1 MAAKKKKK
9 VKRSVLIS
17 GIIAGVLLCAACVK
31 VWCWLSDNKLPAFR
45 QDTVLLVY
53 PETTADDVYVA
64 LIQQAGVK
72 RPYSLRRT
80 FKDKQVATYI
90 KPGRY
95 EVHADNT
102 AAYVARMLNN
112 CWQSPAKLLLSGT
125 MRLNSQLA
133 SKISSQLMIDSL
145 EVINA
150 LESKPFLAQFGVTPT
165 DVFSLFMPDTYEM
178 YWTATM
184 EDVLKRQKEAY
195 DRFWTAERKAKAAKQ
210 GLTPKQVSI
219 VASIVKGE
227 TNFEPEM
234 PKIAGV
240 YLNRLHKGMK
250 LQADPTIAFC
260 YNYELNRILYKHLN
274 VDSPYNTYKHA
285 GLPPGPIAVPTK
297 ACLEAVLN
305 PEGNYLYFCANPVFD
320 GSHSFATSYA
330 EHLKN
335 ARAFQ
340 RALNQRS
347 ASLAK

>member
-1 MAAKKKKK
+1 MTKKRSKT
-9 VKRSVLIS
+9 KRSVLIP
-17 GIIAGVLLCAACVK
+17 GLVAGALLIAAAFK
-31 VWCWLSDNKLPAFR
+31 VWCYLSDNKLPAFR

-53 PETTADDVYVA
+53 PETSADDVYVA

-80 FKDKQVATYI
+80 FKNKQVATYI

-112 CWQSPAKLLLSGT
+112 CWQSPAKLVLSGT
-125 MRLNSQLA
+125 MRLKSQLA
-133 SKISSQLMIDSL
+133 AKISSQLMIDSL
-145 EVINA
+145 EVIKA
-150 LESKPFLAQFGVTPT
+150 LESRPFLSQFGFTPD

-184 EDVLKRQKEAY
+184 EDVLKKQKEAY
-195 DRFWTAERKAKAAKQ
+195 DRFWTPERQEKARKQ
-210 GLTPKQVSI
+210 GLSQKQVSI
-219 VASIVKGE
+219 LASIVKGE

-250 LQADPTIAFC
+250 LQADPTIAYC
-260 YNYELNRILYKHLN
+260 YNYELNRILFKHLN

-285 GLPPGPIAVPTK
+285 GLPPGPIAVPTR

-305 PEGNYLYFCANPVFD
+305 PEGNYLYFCANPIFD
-320 GSHSFATSYA
+320 GSHSFATSYQ
-330 EHLKN
+330 EHLQN

-340 RALNQRS
+340 RALNQRQ
-347 ASLAK
+347 ASQPK